1 MCCHPGGGGCCQPCC
16 WSSTGLNVKHL
27 VESLG
32 SALSPVTIIH
42 SHFNLIIKWQHTPNN
57 PNYGITMKDKS
68 SNIQNDAEAN
78 PMKQPGFLLLPFAA
92 AALTHGSNCNTLRYS
107 LQDESWAKTGFSDTN
122 LNMDESFMEG
132 FTMQLHWVWGMHEM
146 LLNLMISYFS
156 HFFSFHV
163 IFIYLLLFF
172 FICRHPCGI
181 PHGTTPSSHKRHQ
194 QYVVWE

>member
-16 WSSTGLNVKHL
+16 WSSTGLNGKHL

-68 SNIQNDAEAN
+68 SNIQNDAEAK
-78 PMKQPGFLLLPFAA
+78 PMKQPGFMLLPFAA

-146 LLNLMISYFS
+146 LLNLMISYF
-156 HFFSFHV
+156 FSFFL
-163 IFIYLLLFF
+163 I
-172 FICRHPCGI
+172 
-181 PHGTTPSSHKRHQ
+181 
-194 QYVVWE
+194 